1 MIGLDEWAQSP
12 GLRDKPWLL
21 LGKGPTFARRVDFDL
36 SGYRLVGLNHVVR
49 ELPVDVAHAIDV
61 DVVSDCAVEI
71 LRNSRWL
78 IMPRRPH
85 VANQPGPLLE
95 EHFDDVPV
103 LRELS
108 EEGRLVWYNL
118 SNAEPI
124 GDVPIIQACFFSVE
138 AALGIL
144 VAVGVRRVRSLGIDG
159 GRGYST
165 SFADLEQSTML
176 SNTRVSFDE
185 QFGEIDRIVR
195 ESGIDYAPLVQPPE
209 PIRVFVGCDDSQL
222 VAASVLEHTIRK
234 HARRRVEFT
243 KMIDLPVPVPR
254 DPANRARTGFSFY
267 RFMIPKLAGYEGRA
281 LYLDSD
287 MQVFADMSELWEIPF
302 DEHTV
307 LCTNQPE
314 PPAQWKNDPSFK
326 PGRHLAVMML
336 DCERLRWDVD
346 EIVRGLDDGRY
357 DYKQLMSDLVIVPE
371 EQIAESIPVEWNHL
385 ETFEPGRT
393 TLLHYTVVSTQP
405 WKNDKNPLGEVWM
418 EAYRDALAQRAVDP
432 ALVIDAVEKGH
443 VKPSLADELHH
454 SPLWNG
460 ERPGARPSADAG
472 APKISTSTRVRL
484 KLRSLLR

>member
-1 MIGLDEWAQSP
+1 VLRLDEWTTTP
-12 GLRDKPWLL
+12 GLRDRPWLI
-21 LGKGPTFARRVDFDL
+21 LGKGPTFGRRDEFDL
-36 SGYRLVGLNHVVR
+36 SQYRLLALNHVVR

-61 DVVSDCAVEI
+61 DVVADCAQAI
-71 LRNSRWL
+71 RQNSKWL

-85 VANQPGPLLE
+85 VENRPGPLLE

-103 LRELS
+103 LRELA
-108 EEGRLVWYNL
+108 EAGRLVWYNL
-118 SNAEPI
+118 SNAEPV
-124 GDVPIIQACFFSVE
+124 GDAPVIRTRYFSVE

-144 VAVGVRRVRSLGIDG
+144 VEAGVRQVRTLGIDG
-159 GRGYST
+159 GRAYSR
-165 SFADLEQSTML
+165 SFADLEQKTML
-176 SNTRVSFDE
+176 SNTRVSFDD
-185 QFGEIDRIVR
+185 QFDEIERTVR

-209 PIRVFVGCDDSQL
+209 AIRVFVGCDESQL

-234 HARRRVEFT
+234 HSRRRVEFT
-243 KMIDLPVPVPR
+243 KMIDLHVPEPK

-267 RFMIPKLAGYEGRA
+267 RFMIPKLAGYHGRA

-287 MQVFADMSELWEIPF
+287 MQVFADMGELWEIPL
-302 DEHTV
+302 DGHTV

-314 PPAQWKNDPSFK
+314 PPVQWKDDPNFK

-346 EIVRGLDDGRY
+346 EIIRGLDDGRY

-385 ETFEPGRT
+385 ETYEPGKT
-393 TLLHYTVVSTQP
+393 KLLHYTVVSTQP
-405 WKNDKNPLGEVWM
+405 WKNHQNPLGEVWM

-432 ALVIDAVEKGH
+432 ALVVDAVEKGH

-460 ERPGARPSADAG
+460 ERPSARPSADAG